1 MELGKSFTKE
11 ELQEVLGLTREGFRK
26 YQKKAI
32 AVLAQQVGKVN
43 MVKWQD
49 MDCMDFKALCVKEAT
64 RLMEEDI

>member
-43 MVKWQD
+43 MVKW
-49 MDCMDFKALCVKEAT
+49 
-64 RLMEEDI
+64 

>member
-11 ELQEVLGLTREGFRK
+11 ELQEALDLARKGFNNFK
-26 YQKKAI
+26 NKAI

-49 MDCMDFKALCVKEAT
+49 MDCIDFKALCVKEAI
-64 RLMEEDI
+64 RLLEEDV